1 MLNKPKVVI
10 IGGPTAVGK
19 TKTSIELAKRLGG
32 EIISADSMQIY
43 KGMDIGSA
51 KPDLVE
57 REGIVHHL
65 MDVVDPKAAFSVADF
80 RRLADEA
87 IEDIHSR
94 GKIAIIVGGTGLY
107 INALLY
113 EMDFSSVAKDSEE
126 RILLRAFAEKEG
138 AEALH
143 HKLKTIDPEAAERIH
158 PNNVKRVIRAIE
170 IASQTDE
177 KVKDF
182 RRDLIKN
189 ERYDIFLMGLTGE
202 REKLYDRINRRVKQ
216 MFEAGLLEEVA
227 RLKNS
232 GLDDS
237 FTSMKGIGY
246 KEIFPYLEGIQ
257 TLEDTM
263 ALVALNTRH
272 YAKRQLTWFRRYPD
286 LIWYHVDE
294 TPDLLNLI
302 EIIEKEIKSYY
313 NI

>member
-1 MLNKPKVVI
+1 MNNPKVII

-19 TKTSIELAKRLGG
+19 TKTSIELAKRLNG

-51 KPDLVE
+51 KPDLEE

-65 MDVVDPKAAFSVADF
+65 MDIVDPKEAFSVSDF
-80 RRLADEA
+80 RKLADET
-87 IEDIHSR
+87 IMDIHAR
-94 GKIAIIVGGTGLY
+94 GKVAIVVGGTGLY

-113 EMDFSSVAKDSEE
+113 EMDFSSATGDSEA
-126 RILLRAFAEKEG
+126 RILLREFAEKEG
-138 AEALH
+138 SEALH
-143 HKLKTIDPEAAERIH
+143 HKLRMLDAEAAERIH
-158 PNNVKRVIRAIE
+158 PNNIKRVIRAIE

-177 KVKDF
+177 KIKDF
-182 RRDLIKN
+182 RSDLVKN

-202 REKLYDRINRRVKQ
+202 REKLYDRINRRVKV
-216 MFEAGLLEEVA
+216 MFDAGLIPEVEA
-227 RLKNS
+227 LKNY

-246 KEIFPYLEGIQ
+246 KEIFPYLEGTQ
-257 TLEDTM
+257 SLDDTIE
-263 ALVALNTRH
+263 LISINTRH

-286 LIWYHVDE
+286 LKWYNVDE